1 MIAGFTLTE
10 IMLVVAILALL
21 ATIAIP
27 NQLRARKR
35 AQASRVLDDL
45 RVIDNALDL
54 YTLEYRKSGD
64 ETLTLTGLVGMQQYV
79 KRDTPLYSSLPLDL
93 LGNPFVVSNLK
104 TPPKLNS
111 ASYEALSDVAPLEFW
126 SPFYP

>member
-111 ASYEALSDVAPLEFW
+111 ALYEALSDVAPLEFW